1 MKAKVESRKSKENR
15 LKRSESLRYFRLPH
29 SAFRLCCALALAAAP
44 AAAQQYPAKPIRFV
58 ITYPTGGGSDYTVRP
73 IAQKLS
79 EHWGQPVF
87 VDSRPGGSAMIGTD
101 FVVKSPPDGYT
112 LMLSA
117 SSEVSMNVVLFKKMP
132 YDPVR
137 DLQPLTLVGTTPP
150 LLLAHPSLP
159 ARSVKELVG
168 LARAKPG
175 ALSYGSIG
183 TGTPQHFAGELM
195 KTTFGIDM
203 VHVPYKGAAPA
214 LIDIVGGHVPLALT
228 APTTAIPHV
237 KAGRLRA
244 LAVTSEKRSGAMP
257 DVPTVAESGAPGFNI
272 VQWYAIWM
280 PAKPPKDVLDKIQ
293 GELVRI
299 IQSPDYRQRQ
309 LDVATDVVGS
319 SAEYLANHQKT
330 EIEKYRKIAV
340 AAGITPE

>member
-1 MKAKVESRKSKENR
+1 M
-15 LKRSESLRYFRLPH
+15 RSMPGWIFQCAVAVAASSL
-29 SAFRLCCALALAAAP
+29 AGLAAAQ
-44 AAAQQYPAKPIRFV
+44 AYPSKPIRFV

-79 EHWGQPVF
+79 ERWGQPVF

-101 FVVKSPPDGYT
+101 FVAKSAPDGYT
-112 LMLSA
+112 LMLAA

-137 DLQPLTLVGTTPP
+137 DLQPVTLVGTTPP
-150 LLLAHPSLP
+150 ILLAHPSLP
-159 ARSVKELVG
+159 VKSVKDLVA

-195 KTTFGIDM
+195 NTTFRIDM

-214 LIDIVGGHVPLALT
+214 LIDVIGGHVPLALT

-244 LAVTSEKRSGAMP
+244 LAVTSAERSGAIP

-280 PAKPPKDVLDKIQ
+280 PAKPPRDVLEKLQ

-299 IQSPDYRQRQ
+299 IQSPDYKQRQ
-309 LDVATDVVGS
+309 LEVATDVVGS
-319 SAEYLANHQKT
+319 SAEALANFQKT
-330 EIEKYRKIAV
+330 EIEKYRKIAA
-340 AAGITPE
+340 AAGIKPE

>member
-1 MKAKVESRKSKENR
+1 MTATQKWLWRAAIAV
-15 LKRSESLRYFRLPH
+15 
-29 SAFRLCCALALAAAP
+29 AAVGLAGA
-44 AAAQQYPAKPIRFV
+44 AAAQGYPSKAIRFV

-79 EHWGQPVF
+79 ERWGQPVF
-87 VDSRPGGSAMIGTD
+87 VESRPGGSAMIGTD
-101 FVVKSPPDGYT
+101 YVAKSQPDGYT

-150 LLLAHPSLP
+150 ILLAHPSLP
-159 ARSVKELVG
+159 VKSVKELVA
-168 LARAKPG
+168 LAKAKPR

-203 VHVPYKGAAPA
+203 LHVPYKGAAPA
-214 LIDIVGGHVPLALT
+214 LIDVVGGHVPLALT
-228 APTTAIPHV
+228 APTVAVPHV

-244 LAVTSEKRSGAMP
+244 LAVTSEKRTGALP
-257 DVPTVAESGAPGFNI
+257 DVPTIAESGAPGFDI

-280 PAKPPKDVLDKIQ
+280 PAKPPKDVFEKIQ
-293 GELVRI
+293 SELVRI
-299 IQSPDYRQRQ
+299 IQSPEYKQRQ
-309 LDVATDVVGS
+309 LEVATDIVGS
-319 SAEYLANHQKT
+319 SAEALGSFQKAQ
-330 EIEKYRKIAV
+330 IEKYRKIAIT
-340 AAGITPE
+340 AGIQPE

>member
-1 MKAKVESRKSKENR
+1 M
-15 LKRSESLRYFRLPH
+15 RSIPGRIFQ
-29 SAFRLCCALALAAAP
+29 SAVVVAASGLVGLAAA
-44 AAAQQYPAKPIRFV
+44 QGYPSKPIRFV
-58 ITYPTGGGSDYTVRP
+58 ITYPSGGGSDYTVRP

-79 EHWGQPVF
+79 ERWGQPVY

-101 FVVKSPPDGYT
+101 FVAKSAPDGYT

-137 DLQPLTLVGTTPP
+137 DLQPVTLVGTTPP
-150 LLLAHPSLP
+150 ILLAHPSLP
-159 ARSVKELVG
+159 VKSVKELIAF
-168 LARAKPG
+168 ARAKPG
-175 ALSYGSIG
+175 VLSYGSIG

-195 KTTFGIDM
+195 KTTFRIDM

-214 LIDIVGGHVPLALT
+214 LIDVVGGHVPLALT
-228 APTTAIPHV
+228 APTVAIPHV

-244 LAVTSEKRSGAMP
+244 LAVTSAERSGAIP

-280 PAKPPKDVLDKIQ
+280 PAKPPRDILEKLQ

-299 IQSPDYRQRQ
+299 IQSPDYKQRQ
-309 LDVATDVVGS
+309 LEAATDIVGS
-319 SAEYLANHQKT
+319 SAETLANFQKT
-330 EIEKYRKIAV
+330 EIEKYRKIAA
-340 AAGITPE
+340 AAGIMPE

>member
-1 MKAKVESRKSKENR
+1 LCQIAVAVAAG
-15 LKRSESLRYFRLPH
+15 SLIG
-29 SAFRLCCALALAAAP
+29 P
-44 AAAQQYPAKPIRFV
+44 AAAQGYPAKPIRFV

-79 EHWGQPVF
+79 EHWGQPVI

-101 FVVKSPPDGYT
+101 FVAKSAPDGYT

-117 SSEVSMNVVLFKKMP
+117 SSEVSMNTVLFKKMP

-150 LLLAHPSLP
+150 ILLAHPSLP
-159 ARSVKELVG
+159 ARSVKELVA

-195 KTTFGIDM
+195 KTTFHIDM
-203 VHVPYKGAAPA
+203 LHVPYKGAAPA
-214 LIDIVGGHVPLALT
+214 LIDVIGGHVPLALT

-244 LAVTSEKRSGAMP
+244 LAVTSEKRSGAIP

-280 PAKPPKDVLDKIQ
+280 PAKPPRDVLDKLQ

-299 IQSPDYRQRQ
+299 IQSPEYRQRQ
-309 LDVATDVVGS
+309 LEVATDIVGS
-319 SAEYLANHQKT
+319 TAEFLGNFQKT
-330 EIEKYRKIAV
+330 EIEKYRKIAA

>member
-1 MKAKVESRKSKENR
+1 MLLSM
-15 LKRSESLRYFRLPH
+15 
-29 SAFRLCCALALAAAP
+29 LAGTAH
-44 AAAQQYPAKPIRFV
+44 AQTYPSKPIRFV
-58 ITYPTGGGSDYTVRP
+58 ITYPTGGGSDFTVRP
-73 IAQKLS
+73 IAQKLF
-79 EHWGQPVF
+79 ERWGQPVF

-101 FVVKSPPDGYT
+101 YVAKSAADGYT

-159 ARSVKELVG
+159 VKSVRELVA

-175 ALSYGSIG
+175 ALSYASIG

-214 LIDIVGGHVPLALT
+214 LIDIVGGHVPIGLT
-228 APTTAIPHV
+228 APTVAVPHV

-244 LAVTSEKRSGAMP
+244 LAVTSATRSGAMP
-257 DVPTVAESGAPGFNI
+257 DVPTIAESGAPGFDI
-272 VQWYAIWM
+272 VQWYAVWM
-280 PAKPPKDVLDKIQ
+280 PARPPKDVFDKLQ

-299 IQSPDYRQRQ
+299 IHSPEYRQRQ
-309 LDVATDVVGS
+309 LEVATDIVGS
-319 SAEYLANHQKT
+319 SAEVLGNFQKA
-330 EIEKYRKIAV
+330 EIEKFRKIAA

>member
-1 MKAKVESRKSKENR
+1 MTTTG
-15 LKRSESLRYFRLPH
+15 KRSWRGAVAVAAISL
-29 SAFRLCCALALAAAP
+29 AGA
-44 AAAQQYPAKPIRFV
+44 AAAQGYPSKAIRFV

-79 EHWGQPVF
+79 ERWGQPV
-87 VDSRPGGSAMIGTD
+87 VVESRPGGSAMIGTD
-101 FVVKSPPDGYT
+101 YVAKSPPDGYT

-150 LLLAHPSLP
+150 ILLAHPSLP
-159 ARSVKELVG
+159 VKSVKELVA
-168 LARAKPG
+168 LAKSKPG

-214 LIDIVGGHVPLALT
+214 LIDVVGGHVPLALT
-228 APTTAIPHV
+228 APTVAVPHV

-244 LAVTSEKRSGAMP
+244 LAVTSEKRTGALP
-257 DVPTVAESGAPGFNI
+257 EVPTIAESGAPGFDI

-280 PAKPPKDVLDKIQ
+280 PAKPPKDVFEKIQ

-299 IQSPDYRQRQ
+299 IQSPEYRQRQ
-309 LDVATDVVGS
+309 LEVATDIVGS
-319 SAEYLANHQKT
+319 SAEALGTFQRAQ
-330 EIEKYRKIAV
+330 IEKYRKIAIS
-340 AAGITPE
+340 AGIRPE